1 MKPPHYFGAFLC
13 FVIAIVYLWL
23 QTVITW
29 KLRHVAQKPQDG
41 KVWRA
46 VRLFVW
52 ILQILNSAASTILL
66 ILCIL

>member
-1 MKPPHYFGAFLC
+1 MKPPHYTGAFLC
-13 FVIAIVYLWL
+13 FVVAIVYLWL

-29 KLRHVAQKPQDG
+29 KLRHVAQKQNDG

-46 VRLFVW
+46 IRLFVW
-52 ILQILNSAASTILL
+52 IFQILNSAASTILL